1 MNSRLQ
7 RNGWTSV
14 PLGRLCTLVNGRAF
28 KPREWAPTGTP
39 IIRIQN
45 LNDPSKPFNHYAGPY
60 DSKHFVTSGDVL
72 LSWSGTPGT
81 SFGCFIWNGPPG
93 VLNQHIFRVNVDP
106 TSCVPEYFVF
116 AVNSILDEMIEQAH
130 GGVGLRH
137 ITKGKLEQIEIPVAP
152 LQQQPG
158 IVATLQT
165 AFDGIKQSELLMQQM
180 EHEAKALQLAV
191 FNDCLS
197 NLCPADI
204 VQTRLGDVL
213 ERLQYGSSA
222 KASGEQ
228 HGVPMLRMGNIRDGQ
243 LIFERVKYSQ
253 LSQQELR
260 KFRLDD
266 GDVLINRTNS
276 LELVGKAA
284 VFRDAP
290 EGNWA
295 FASYLIRLTVDSQKA
310 VPEFVSAVINSQIG
324 RAYIERTARRAIGMV
339 NINAK
344 EIADMLIPLPAIDK
358 QQLVIAKTSEASL
371 ISSHILENVKTIEPR
386 AMRDS
391 LLRTTFHGE
400 L

>member
-1 MNSRLQ
+1 
-7 RNGWTSV
+7 
-14 PLGRLCTLVNGRAF
+14 
-28 KPREWAPTGTP
+28 
-39 IIRIQN
+39 
-45 LNDPSKPFNHYAGPY
+45 
-60 DSKHFVTSGDVL
+60 
-72 LSWSGTPGT
+72 
-81 SFGCFIWNGPPG
+81 
-93 VLNQHIFRVNVDP
+93 
-106 TSCVPEYFVF
+106 
-116 AVNSILDEMIEQAH
+116 
-130 GGVGLRH
+130 
-137 ITKGKLEQIEIPVAP
+137 
-152 LQQQPG
+152 
-158 IVATLQT
+158 
-165 AFDGIKQSELLMQQM
+165 MQQM